1 MKLKTYLLTLCLFSL
16 VLCTT
21 AATNLLSNGDFENAK
36 TNPLFGA
43 EFTDWAFGGVIAIET
58 TDIHG
63 GTKALRTE
71 EVTTR
76 RSLIQDV
83 NLRDDVVGQEYE
95 IKGYYKVLS
104 ANQGDLALNC
114 LWECVPPHT
123 GTPHDSVILNQPLDV
138 TSTGWQS
145 FSVTT
150 TKPQNGTTFYFSV
163 AVNKGVK
170 VIFDDFSLTRTEK
183 TEPWFTVTP
192 ETISQSDCSI
202 GDSVLVADFLIR
214 QGNLTLPIDLYIT
227 GTNRTMWRLEKTQ
240 VTAAEENVKLWY
252 KPTAI
257 GKHAGAFLIESTEA
271 QNDNKMYSLSGTCID
286 PTQSPTI
293 TINPATLPVFRAAVG
308 QTVEDSVALTSENC
322 IDHVYATIS
331 PAGTGFTIDRSLI
344 LKNTSTHIYITFSP
358 SVVGTTTATITFTTA
373 RGESKTISVTGEA
386 TEPAPEVVDWQT
398 DFDWKTR
405 TPQTLLIEPFDA
417 ITHNK
422 TLLLNEW
429 QNVVKTGT
437 RPWWGYK
444 DINNDNEPCAK
455 ASAYI
460 SGVTDSTL
468 FTMWLVTP
476 PLDYKNAANQ
486 VFTFRVRG
494 DYLLEGQSATL
505 KLYYIDATNTAD
517 VYFEDLQIAMPST
530 ADEAGE
536 WLDFQVNLTGL
547 TTIAD
552 VFYMGFCFTGYSGTN
567 GSATYLIDDV
577 SWGRTD
583 LPLITAD
590 STQVVAITQPNKTV
604 SVPITVQTKNLTEPV
619 SVTVAGSN
627 KSDFSLSES
636 SLPTT
641 GGTFILT
648 FKSAN
653 EGVHQAYLRLRSR
666 GAVEVRIPMAVLVK
680 NNLSVEDINDPTSQT
695 KQSRVVLRNGLF
707 YIVTRSGT
715 TYTITGSQIY

>member
-1 MKLKTYLLTLCLFSL
+1 MKKIFWILGILIAAILPTQ
-16 VLCTT
+16 
-21 AATNLLSNGDFENAK
+21 AATNLLSNGDFEDAK

-71 EVTTR
+71 EVTAK
-76 RSLIQDV
+76 RSLIQAV

-95 IKGYYKVLS
+95 IKGHYKVLS
-104 ANQGDLALNC
+104 ANAGDLALNC

-123 GTPHDSVILNQPLDV
+123 GTPHDSVVLNQPLDV

-192 ETISQSDCSI
+192 ETISQSDCSL

-214 QGNLTLPIDLYIT
+214 QGNLTQPVNLYLT
-227 GTNRTMWRLEKTQ
+227 GANRTMWRLEKTQ
-240 VTAAEENVKLWY
+240 ATAAEDNVKLWY

-257 GKHAGAFLIESTEA
+257 GKHTGAFLIESSEA
-271 QNDNKMYSLSGTCID
+271 QNDNKIYSLSGTCID
-286 PTQSPTI
+286 PTKAPTI
-293 TINPATLPVFRAAVG
+293 TINPASLPVFRAAVG
-308 QTVEDSVALTSENC
+308 QTVVDSVALTSENC

-344 LKNTSTHIYITFSP
+344 LKNTSTYIYITFSP
-358 SVVGTTTATITFTTA
+358 SVVGTATATITFTTA
-373 RGESKTISVTGEA
+373 RGDTKTISVTGEA

-398 DFDWKTR
+398 DFEWKTR
-405 TPQTLLIEPFDA
+405 TPRTLLIEPFDD
-417 ITHNK
+417 INHNK
-422 TLLLNEW
+422 TLLLSEW

-437 RPWWGYK
+437 RPWWGYE
-444 DINNDNEPCAK
+444 DSINDSEHCAK
-455 ASAYI
+455 ATAYI

-476 PLDYKNAANQ
+476 PLDFKNAANQ

-494 DYLLEGQSATL
+494 DYLLEGQSASL
-505 KLYYIDATNTAD
+505 KLYYIDANNTAD

-530 ADEAGE
+530 EDEAGE
-536 WLDFQVNLTGL
+536 WLDFQVNLTGQ

-552 VFYMGFCFTGYSGTN
+552 IFYMGFCFTGYSGTT
-567 GSATYLIDDV
+567 GAATYLIDDV
-577 SWGRTD
+577 SWGRAD

-590 STQVVAITQPNKTV
+590 STQIIGTAVLNEAKTFNINITGQNLTESVTV
-604 SVPITVQTKNLTEPV
+604 SVAGNNKSKFKVSPATLSPQGGTITVTFQ
-619 SVTVAGSN
+619 
-627 KSDFSLSES
+627 SDQ
-636 SLPTT
+636 
-641 GGTFILT
+641 
-648 FKSAN
+648 
-653 EGVHQAYLRLRSR
+653 EGVHQAYLRVRSR
-666 GAVEVRIPMAVLVK
+666 GAVDLYIPMAVLVK
-680 NNLSVEDINDPTSQT
+680 NNTAVDNISTSNQPTRQLLYDRGILYIRMED
-695 KQSRVVLRNGLF
+695 
-707 YIVTRSGT
+707 GT
-715 TYTITGSQIY
+715 CYTLLGQPIHP

>member
-1 MKLKTYLLTLCLFSL
+1 MQLKTYLLTVCLFSS
-16 VLCTT
+16 VLCTAT
-21 AATNLLSNGDFENAK
+21 TNLLSNGDFEDAK
-36 TNPLFGA
+36 SNPLFGV
-43 EFTDWAFGGVIAIET
+43 EFTDWTFGGGIAIET

-71 EVTTR
+71 EVTVR
-76 RSLIQDV
+76 RSLLQTV

-104 ANQGDLALNC
+104 ANAGDLALNC
-114 LWECVPPHT
+114 LWECLPPHS
-123 GTPHDSVILNQPLDV
+123 GTPHDSVVLNQPLDA

-150 TKPQNGTTFYFSV
+150 TKPQNGTTFHFSV
-163 AVNKGVK
+163 SVNKGVK

-183 TEPWFTVTP
+183 TVPWFTVTP
-192 ETISQSDCSI
+192 ETISQSDCSL

-214 QGNLTLPIDLYIT
+214 QGNLTQPIDLYLT
-227 GTNRTMWRLEKTQ
+227 GANRTMWRLEKTQ
-240 VTAAEENVKLWY
+240 ATAAEERVKLWY

-257 GKHAGAFLIESTEA
+257 GKHTGAFLIESSEA

-286 PTQSPTI
+286 PTKSPTI
-293 TINPATLPVFRAAVG
+293 TINPASLPVFRAAVG
-308 QTVEDSVALTSENC
+308 QTVVDSVALTSENC

-344 LKNTSTHIYITFSP
+344 LKNTSTYIYITFSP
-358 SVVGTTTATITFTTA
+358 SVVGTATATITFTTA
-373 RGESKTISVTGEA
+373 RGDTKTITVTGEA

-405 TPQTLLIEPFDA
+405 TPRTLLIEPFDD
-417 ITHNK
+417 INHNK

-444 DINNDNEPCAK
+444 DIINDNEHCAK
-455 ASAYI
+455 ATAYI

-476 PLDYKNAANQ
+476 ALDYKNAANQ

-505 KLYYIDATNTAD
+505 KLYYIDANNTLD

-530 ADEAGE
+530 EDEAGE
-536 WLDFQVNLTGL
+536 WLDFQVNLTGQ

-552 VFYMGFCFTGYSGTN
+552 VFYMGFCFTGYSGTT
-567 GSATYLIDDV
+567 GAATYLIDDV

-590 STQVVAITQPNKTV
+590 STQIISTAVLNEAKTFNINITGENLTESVTV
-604 SVPITVQTKNLTEPV
+604 SVAGNNKSKFKVSPATLSPQGGSITVTFQ
-619 SVTVAGSN
+619 
-627 KSDFSLSES
+627 SDQ
-636 SLPTT
+636 
-641 GGTFILT
+641 
-648 FKSAN
+648 
-653 EGVHQAYLRLRSR
+653 EGVHQAYLRVRSR
-666 GAVEVRIPMAVLVK
+666 GAVDLYIPMAVLVK
-680 NNLSVEDINDPTSQT
+680 SNTAVDNISTSNQPTRQLLYD
-695 KQSRVVLRNGLF
+695 RGMLYIRMENG
-707 YIVTRSGT
+707 TC
-715 TYTITGSQIY
+715 YTLLGQPIHP